1 MPSHRDVQWGI
12 LPAYSRCQA
21 VIQGWPVAYSVVTHS
36 WRPRAVWNVHIVNAN
51 DRWVFMPPY
60 NHGQW
65 SLEYHT
71 IMQCSVF
78 TRYYVLNA
86 TGHSTWNRHQ
96 TILGVVSQTFRELS
110 KIISRKCTAPEITF
124 MVRISSWNF
133 VRVPMALGTRTKFQL
148 EILTRSTISTI
159 YIFRDNCLES
169 SRNVNETPPPL
180 NIMSAKATD
189 ITDFDNS
196 LSLVSCQAIIWTN
209 DDLLLIASLGKNKW
223 KLNKCAPI
231 PNQENWF

>member
-1 MPSHRDVQWGI
+1 MKRSYSECQWPLGFY
-12 LPAYSRCQA
+12 AT
-21 VIQGWPVAYSVVTHS
+21 IQSWPVVTRVSHHHAMFSVHLVLCFKCHWPLNMKSSSDYSGGCFTNVS
-36 WRPRAVWNVHIVNAN
+36 RALQNNLAKMYSSRNHIYGEN
-51 DRWVFMPPY
+51 FK
-60 NHGQW
+60 
-65 SLEYHT
+65 LK
-71 IMQCSVF
+71 
-78 TRYYVLNA
+78 L
-86 TGHSTWNRHQ
+86 
-96 TILGVVSQTFRELS
+96 
-110 KIISRKCTAPEITF
+110 CTCAQ
-124 MVRISSWNF
+124 S
-133 VRVPMALGTRTKFQL
+133 MALGTRTKFQL